1 MKKLMPIISMF
12 PIIWGQASAF
22 ATTNAPATSPTNSP
36 SKPPVHSASFQVSGS
51 SEDQFMLGRAYA
63 RGEGVTQSYELAGC
77 WYRKAADQG
86 NLKAMHNLGILY
98 LEGKGTP
105 KDEVEGY
112 KLIRQA
118 AEQGDP
124 KSAETLG
131 ILLSKGIGVRADPLA
146 AKGWLEKGVKAG
158 SPEAML
164 FLGRQQL
171 KAENPALRKN
181 GVDLILRAGDLGDG
195 PACLEAGRLLESGSS
210 ELHADKARAAEYFK
224 QGALAG
230 DPWCSY
236 QYASIIMGRN
246 ALEAYPWAK
255 IAAEAHIP
263 PAVGLYQECLG
274 YLTPEERLKGDSL
287 AKSITSAKK

>member
-1 MKKLMPIISMF
+1 MF
-12 PIIWGQASAF
+12 PMIWGQASAF
-22 ATTNAPATSPTNSP
+22 ATTNAPATSPTNSSLP
-36 SKPPVHSASFQVSGS
+36 IVHPASFQVTGS
-51 SEDQFMLGRAYA
+51 SEDQFLLGRAYA

-98 LEGKGTP
+98 LEGIGITKN
-105 KDEVEGY
+105 EVEGY

-146 AKGWLEKGVKAG
+146 AREWLEKGVKSG
-158 SPEAML
+158 SPQSML
-164 FLGRQQL
+164 YLGRQEL
-171 KAENPALRKN
+171 KGEDPAIRKS
-181 GVDLILRAGDLGDG
+181 GVDLILRAADLGAG

-210 ELHADKARAAEYFK
+210 VLHADKARAAEYFK
-224 QGALAG
+224 KGALAG

-236 QYASIIMGRN
+236 QYASIIMGRS

-255 IAAEAHIP
+255 IAAEAHVP

-274 YLTPEERLKGDSL
+274 YLTPEERLKGDSF
-287 AKSITSAKK
+287 ANAITSAKKDHH